1 VGSTGQSAGKSKH
14 ETRNEGNKAPAREIF
29 PQRGRAATY
38 GSYTVLKLNA
48 MGGCDDME
56 AALNRLRELLKDA
69 ESYRKQ
75 AFYES
80 VSYLF
85 LEIALALDG
94 LWEDFEEIMEG
105 LPE

>member
-1 VGSTGQSAGKSKH
+1 M
-14 ETRNEGNKAPAREIF
+14 
-29 PQRGRAATY
+29 
-38 GSYTVLKLNA
+38 KLNA